1 MTRFIKKKKEE
12 IGQSPDELFF
22 RGKKKMDQVV
32 VRIIDFDAENLTE
45 DLVASV
51 KEISK
56 YKEEDT
62 VTWLNIDGLH
72 NLKLMEEIATVFD
85 FDSLVMAEVMNT
97 EARPKIIDY
106 DNCTLI
112 TIKMLQQDHKTET
125 IIVEKLSMILT
136 KTVLITFQERNGDVF
151 EPVRERIRKQKKR
164 IKNGG
169 TDYLTF
175 ALLDIVVDNYLYVIS
190 LLGEKIE
197 TLEENLL
204 LDPDQDVIIEIN
216 NYKRELNFLRKNI
229 KPAKEMIFSLAKM
242 ESELI
247 SDSTYVHF
255 KELQDNISQASDS
268 SDSYREILS
277 DQLNIYHTTI
287 SSKLNDIMR
296 FLTVFSVIFIPLTF
310 IAGIY
315 GTNFD
320 HIPELHYKYSYF
332 IMWGIMIVIVIGM
345 LLYFRKKKWL

>member
-85 FDSLVMAEVMNT
+85 FDAENLTEDLVASVKEISKYKEEDTVTWLNIDALHNLKLMEEIATVFDFDSLVMAEVMNT

-112 TIKMLQQDHKTET
+112 TIKMLQQDPKTET
-125 IIVEKLSMILT
+125 IMVENLSLILT
-136 KTVLITFQERNGDVF
+136 KTVLITFQERKGDVF

-204 LDPDQDVIIEIN
+204 LD
-216 NYKRELNFLRKNI
+216 
-229 KPAKEMIFSLAKM
+229 
-242 ESELI
+242 
-247 SDSTYVHF
+247 H
-255 KELQDNISQASDS
+255 
-268 SDSYREILS
+268 
-277 DQLNIYHTTI
+277 
-287 SSKLNDIMR
+287 
-296 FLTVFSVIFIPLTF
+296 
-310 IAGIY
+310 
-315 GTNFD
+315 
-320 HIPELHYKYSYF
+320 
-332 IMWGIMIVIVIGM
+332 
-345 LLYFRKKKWL
+345 